1 MALATLFLGS
11 DETQPA
17 QPELQC
23 NPTLPA
29 RKLSYDED
37 TVLTLPP
44 DIAKAAPLP
53 DYAAVHFIA
62 RDDGITQP
70 VGSVP
75 STWPLVL
82 PTNAFLLQDARNHPC
97 ELHYEYKLGGVQ
109 RDTVVGTIEADVADF
124 LRGKLKGLSPAA
136 AAHDVLEKGQTMQYY
151 DKGCKA
157 VIEVKVMAVHCNDD
171 TPCYT
176 VKLPSGQDR
185 GTTRERLWH
194 EGEAPPPAARAGAPP
209 PLPPPA
215 KPRLVYQTMTEQGAF
230 ECQPVDPTATAQH
243 EDLFNR
249 SRELCVTNLPET
261 QLPRGPLQQQ
271 RTFASQS
278 AGNTRPAA
286 PEHNRTLN
294 NLSSGNHSEHKEG
307 TRLPTAAAEWRQLSI
322 HLKAVE
328 GQPQCL
334 CFNCGMLIYRKDAT
348 FLGSVNGARRGRS
361 S

>member
-1 MALATLFLGS
+1 
-11 DETQPA
+11 
-17 QPELQC
+17 
-23 NPTLPA
+23 
-29 RKLSYDED
+29 
-37 TVLTLPP
+37 
-44 DIAKAAPLP
+44 
-53 DYAAVHFIA
+53 
-62 RDDGITQP
+62 
-70 VGSVP
+70 
-75 STWPLVL
+75 VL
-82 PTNAFLLQDARNHPC
+82 PTDAFLLQDARGLPC
-97 ELHYEYKLGGVQ
+97 KVHYEYKLGGVQ